1 MKIVIPGGT
10 GDVGRVLCRFFVERG
25 DEVVVLSRGASPQLS
40 HGRAVQWDGK
50 TMGDWAQEIDG
61 ADVVINLAGW

>member
-25 DEVVVLSRGASPQLS
+25 DEVIFAS
-40 HGRAVQWDGK
+40 
-50 TMGDWAQEIDG
+50 T
-61 ADVVINLAGW
+61 